1 MRSWLLGIVLTAF
14 ASGLARQ
21 LAPQGREQA
30 MVRLAGGLLLT
41 LAILRPL
48 AGMDWQG
55 PALEAG
61 SFRVRT
67 EEQAEIYRKNQQQA
81 LSAIIEEKTEAY
93 ILDKAKQ
100 LGLDC
105 RVDVTTAAGES
116 GIPLPDRV
124 VIGGPYHRELAV
136 CVEEE
141 VGVPAE
147 KTIWLE
153 GKEWTERMQS
163 ES

>member
-21 LAPQGREQA
+21 IAPQGREQA
-30 MVRLAGGLLLT
+30 MVRLTGGLLLT

-48 AGMDWQG
+48 AGMDWEG

-61 SFRVRT
+61 AFQART
-67 EEQAEIYRKNQQQA
+67 EEQAAVYRKNQQQA

-100 LGLDC
+100 LGLAC
-105 RVDVTTAAGES
+105 RVEVTAAAGES
-116 GIPLPDRV
+116 GVPLPDRV
-124 VIGGPYHRELAV
+124 VIRGPYSQALAV

-153 GKEWTERMQS
+153 ETEWTERTQS

>member
-1 MRSWLLGIVLTAF
+1 MRAWLLGIVLTAF

-41 LAILRPL
+41 LAVLRPL
-48 AGMDWQG
+48 AGMDWEG

-61 SFRVRT
+61 AFQIRT
-67 EEQAEIYRKNQQQA
+67 EEQAAVYRKNQQQA
-81 LSAIIEEKTEAY
+81 LSAIIEDRTEAY
-93 ILDKAKQ
+93 ILDKANR

-105 RVDVTTAAGES
+105 TVSVTAAAGES
-116 GIPLPDRV
+116 GIPLPDTVTIR
-124 VIGGPYHRELAV
+124 GGYSEMLAV
-136 CVEEE
+136 CIEEE
-141 VGVPAE
+141 VGIPAE
-147 KTIWLE
+147 KQFWLE
-153 GKEWTERMQS
+153 EKAWTETK